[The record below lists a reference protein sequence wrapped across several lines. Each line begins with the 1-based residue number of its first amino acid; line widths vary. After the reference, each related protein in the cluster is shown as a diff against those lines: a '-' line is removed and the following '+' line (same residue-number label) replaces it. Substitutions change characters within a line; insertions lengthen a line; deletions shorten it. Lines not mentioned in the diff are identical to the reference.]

1 MEYVYIYAD
10 VPVYDSITH
19 KEVKLERFTTLESL
33 NKRKDFRLFGD
44 PKLPA
49 SYIYFKVKD
58 TGQEVYL
65 TYDWAVVE
73 NTEQSMKALD
83 AFLRIDEEFRVLEKQ
98 RNEMRK
104 LLHTYK

>member
-1 MEYVYIYAD
+1 MEYVYIYED

-19 KEVKLERFTTLESL
+19 ERVELERFTVLESL
-33 NKRKDFRLFGD
+33 NKQNNFHLFGD

-65 TYDWAVVE
+65 TYAWAVVE
-73 NTEQSMKALD
+73 NTEQSIKALD

-98 RNEMRK
+98 RNEMLK

>member
-10 VPVYDSITH
+10 VPVYDSVTH

-33 NKRKDFRLFGD
+33 NKRKNFHLFGD

>member
-1 MEYVYIYAD
+1 MEYVYIYED
-10 VPVYDSITH
+10 VPVYDSVTH
-19 KEVKLERFTTLESL
+19 ERVELERFTVLESL
-33 NKRKDFRLFGD
+33 NKRKDFHLFGD

-73 NTEQSMKALD
+73 NTEKSMKILG
-83 AFLRIDEEFRVLEKQ
+83 AFLSIDEELKVVEKQ

>member
-19 KEVKLERFTTLESL
+19 KEVKLERFTTLKSL
-33 NKRKDFRLFGD
+33 NKRKNFHLFGD

-49 SYIYFKVKD
+49 SYIFFKVKD

-73 NTEQSMKALD
+73 NTEQSMKALG
-83 AFLRIDEEFRVLEKQ
+83 AFLRIDEEFRILEKQ